1 MNNETLYSGLSEA
14 STDTDKRYP
23 MPVSGNAS
31 PSAHFSPIARDII
44 SHLPHE
50 IWGETGEYT
59 MIESD
64 KYISN
69 LNQPGP
75 FSAVLRAVMG
85 ILRWLIGF
93 FTLTEE
99 DRLTAGIYVGGEERD
114 E

>member
-1 MNNETLYSGLSEA
+1 
-14 STDTDKRYP
+14 
-23 MPVSGNAS
+23 
-31 PSAHFSPIARDII
+31 
-44 SHLPHE
+44 
-50 IWGETGEYT
+50 

-99 DRLTAGIYVGGEERD
+99 DRLTAGIHVGGEGRD
-114 E
+114 G